1 MPLALVALA
10 VTAFAIGTTEFA
22 AMGLLPQVANDL
34 DVSIPQAGWL
44 ISAYA
49 LGVVIGAPLLTALAA
64 GRPRKAVLVALAGF
78 FAAGNLLC
86 ALAPDFWTLAA
97 ARLVTGL
104 PHGAFFG
111 AGAVAAAELV
121 APDRRAR
128 AVAVMFSGLT
138 LANVVGVPAATLLG
152 QHLGWRATMLV
163 VVAIGAAG
171 ALAIARLV
179 PALPSPAQSGLRH
192 ELGAFRSGQ
201 LWLALA
207 TVVFGCG
214 GFFACYSYITPLL
227 TEVSGFAT
235 GSVTLVL
242 ALFGVGM
249 TIGNLLGGYAADR
262 ALRPTVCVAFLLLA
276 AVLALFA
283 VTARA
288 QWSAAATVVLV
299 GLFGFAIV
307 PAVQTLVMREA
318 RGAPTLA
325 SATVQGAFNLAN
337 AQGAYFGGLALDAG
351 LGWTSPPL
359 VGSGLAAS
367 GAVIAV
373 AAWAAARRG
382 TRASAAPST
391 VAGTGAGAGP
401 ALVPDPGR
409 PDRRGDR
416 DPPLSPRR
424 ARQTGSA
431 AGPGAATGRR
441 PR

>member
-22 AMGLLPQVANDL
+22 AMGLLPQVADSL
-34 DVSIPQAGWL
+34 HVSVPQAGWL

-49 LGVVIGAPLLTALAA
+49 LGVVVGAPLLTALAA
-64 GRPRKAVLVALAGF
+64 GRPRKAVLVALAAL
-78 FAAGNLLC
+78 FATGNLLC
-86 ALAPDFWTLAA
+86 AVAPDFWTLAA
-97 ARLVTGL
+97 ARLITGL

-138 LANVVGVPAATLLG
+138 VANIVGVPAATLLG

-163 VVAIGAAG
+163 VVVVAAG
-171 ALAIARLV
+171 GTLAIARLV
-179 PALPSPAQSGLRH
+179 PALPSAEQAGLRH
-192 ELGAFRSGQ
+192 ELRAFRSGQ

-214 GFFACYSYITPLL
+214 GMFAYYSYIAPLL

-242 ALFGVGM
+242 ALFGAGM
-249 TIGNLLGGYAADR
+249 TIGNVLGGFAADR
-262 ALRPTVCVAFLLLA
+262 ALRPTVCAAFVLLA
-276 AVLALFA
+276 AALALFA
-283 VTARA
+283 VTAHAR
-288 QWSAAATVVLV
+288 WSAALTVVLI

-307 PAVQTLVMREA
+307 PAVQTLVMQKA
-318 RGAPTLA
+318 RSAPTLA

-351 LGWTSPPL
+351 FGWTSPTL

-367 GAVIAV
+367 GALIA
-373 AAWAAARRG
+373 ALAWAADRR
-382 TRASAAPST
+382 RPAPVAVEPAAAEPTAT
-391 VAGTGAGAGP
+391 VEAAA
-401 ALVPDPGR
+401 ALVTA
-409 PDRRGDR
+409 
-416 DPPLSPRR
+416 SMH
-424 ARQTGSA
+424 
-431 AGPGAATGRR
+431 
-441 PR
+441 

>member
-1 MPLALVALA
+1 MPIALVALA

-22 AMGLLPQVANDL
+22 AMGLLPQVAESL
-34 DVSIPQAGWL
+34 HVSIPQAGWL

-64 GRPRKAVLVALAGF
+64 GRPRKAVLVALAAL
-78 FAAGNLLC
+78 FATGNLLC

-121 APDRRAR
+121 APNRRAR

-138 LANVVGVPAATLLG
+138 VANIVGVPAATLLG

-163 VVAIGAAG
+163 VVLIAAAG
-171 ALAIARLV
+171 TLAIARLV
-179 PALPSPAQSGLRH
+179 PALPSPRQSGLRH
-192 ELGAFRSGQ
+192 ELRAFRERQ

-214 GFFACYSYITPLL
+214 GFFACYSYIAPLL
-227 TEVSGFAT
+227 TDVSGYSA

-249 TIGNLLGGYAADR
+249 TIGNVVGGFAADR
-262 ALRPTVCVAFLLLA
+262 ALRPTVCAAFVLLSA
-276 AVLALFA
+276 TLALFA
-283 VTARA
+283 VTAQAR
-288 QWSAAATVVLV
+288 WSAAVTVVLV

-307 PAVQTLVMREA
+307 PAVQTLVLRKA
-318 RGAPTLA
+318 RSAPTLA

-351 LGWTSPPL
+351 LGWTSPTL
-359 VGSGLAAS
+359 VGAGLAAS
-367 GAVIAV
+367 GAVVAV
-373 AAWAAARRG
+373 LAWAA
-382 TRASAAPST
+382 
-391 VAGTGAGAGP
+391 
-401 ALVPDPGR
+401 
-409 PDRRGDR
+409 DRRR
-416 DPPLSPRR
+416 PAPVPQEPA
-424 ARQTGSA
+424 ARVTA
-431 AGPGAATGRR
+431 MV
-441 PR
+441 

>member
-22 AMGLLPQVANDL
+22 AMGLLPQVADSL
-34 DVSIPQAGWL
+34 HVSIPQAGWL

-49 LGVVIGAPLLTALAA
+49 VGVVIGAPLLTAAAA
-64 GRPRKAVLVALAGF
+64 GRPRKAVLVALAGL
-78 FAAGNLLC
+78 FATGNLLC
-86 ALAPDFWTLAA
+86 ALAPDFWSLAA

-121 APDRRAR
+121 APHRRAR

-138 LANVVGVPAATLLG
+138 VANIIGVPAATLLG

-171 ALAIARLV
+171 TLAIARLV
-179 PALPSPAQSGLRH
+179 PELPSPAQAGLRH
-192 ELGAFRSGQ
+192 ELSAFRSGQ
-201 LWLALA
+201 LWLALG

-214 GFFACYSYITPLL
+214 GFFACYSYIAPLL
-227 TEVSGFAT
+227 TEVSGYAT

-249 TIGNLLGGYAADR
+249 TIGNVVGGYAADR
-262 ALRPTVCVAFLLLA
+262 ALRPTVCAAFLLLA
-276 AVLALFA
+276 ATLALFS

-288 QWSAAATVVLV
+288 EWSAAVTVVLV
-299 GLFGFAIV
+299 GMFGFAIV
-307 PAVQTLVMREA
+307 PAVQSLVLQKA
-318 RGAPTLA
+318 RQAPTLA

-351 LGWTSPPL
+351 LGWTSPTL

-367 GAVIAV
+367 GAAIALV
-373 AAWAAARRG
+373 AWAADRR
-382 TRASAAPST
+382 RPDP
-391 VAGTGAGAGP
+391 AGP
-401 ALVPDPGR
+401 TAVVVPAVDAPAADGVAEGGVAADGGAVDGVH
-409 PDRRGDR
+409 PEAVVRG
-416 DPPLSPRR
+416 
-424 ARQTGSA
+424 
-431 AGPGAATGRR
+431 
-441 PR
+441 

>member
-22 AMGLLPQVANDL
+22 AMGLLPQVAGDL

-179 PALPSPAQSGLRH
+179 PVLPSPAQSGLPH

-283 VTARA
+283 VSART

-351 LGWTSPPL
+351 LGWTSPSL

-382 TRASAAPST
+382 SRAAGVPST
-391 VAGTGAGAGP
+391 VAGPIPVPVPAPAPDDRIGAG
-401 ALVPDPGR
+401 
-409 PDRRGDR
+409 
-416 DPPLSPRR
+416 
-424 ARQTGSA
+424 TA
-431 AGPGAATGRR
+431 APH
-441 PR
+441 

>member
-22 AMGLLPQVANDL
+22 AMGLLPQVADSL
-34 DVSIPQAGWL
+34 HVSIPQAGWL

-49 LGVVIGAPLLTALAA
+49 VGVVIGAPLLTALAA
-64 GRPRKAVLVALAGF
+64 GRPRKAVLVALAGV
-78 FAAGNLLC
+78 FATGNLLC

-121 APDRRAR
+121 APDKKAR

-138 LANVVGVPAATLLG
+138 VANIVGVPAATLLG

-163 VVAIGAAG
+163 VVLIAAAG
-171 ALAIARLV
+171 TLAIARLV
-179 PALPSPAQSGLRH
+179 PHLPSPAQSGLRH
-192 ELGAFRSGQ
+192 ELRAFRSGQ

-227 TEVSGFAT
+227 TEVSGYAT

-249 TIGNLLGGYAADR
+249 TIGNVLGGFAADR
-262 ALRPTVCVAFLLLA
+262 ALRPTVCAAFLLLA
-276 AVLALFA
+276 AALGLFA
-283 VTARA
+283 VTAHA
-288 QWSAAATVVLV
+288 EWSAAVTVVLI

-307 PAVQTLVMREA
+307 PAVQTLVMQKA
-318 RGAPTLA
+318 RSAPTLA

-351 LGWTSPPL
+351 LGWTSPTL
-359 VGSGLAAS
+359 VGAGLAAS
-367 GAVIAV
+367 GAVV
-373 AAWAAARRG
+373 ALLAWAADRRRSADG
-382 TRASAAPST
+382 PPAAP
-391 VAGTGAGAGP
+391 VPAGE
-401 ALVPDPGR
+401 
-409 PDRRGDR
+409 
-416 DPPLSPRR
+416 
-424 ARQTGSA
+424 AREA
-431 AGPGAATGRR
+431 AAVWGTP
-441 PR
+441 

>member
-49 LGVVIGAPLLTALAA
+49 LGVMIGAPLLTALAA

-299 GLFGFAIV
+299 GMFGFAIV

-382 TRASAAPST
+382 TRAAGVPNAVASA
-391 VAGTGAGAGP
+391 VAGAGP
-401 ALVPDPGR
+401 APVPGPAPA
-409 PDRRGDR
+409 PDDR
-416 DPPLSPRR
+416 IGAGTATPR
-424 ARQTGSA
+424 
-431 AGPGAATGRR
+431 
-441 PR
+441 

>member
-22 AMGLLPQVANDL
+22 AMGLLPQVADSL
-34 DVSIPQAGWL
+34 HVSIPQAGWL

-49 LGVVIGAPLLTALAA
+49 VGVVIGAPLLTAAAA
-64 GRPRKAVLVALAGF
+64 GRPRKAVLVALAGL
-78 FAAGNLLC
+78 FATGNLLC
-86 ALAPDFWTLAA
+86 ALAPDFWSLAA

-121 APDRRAR
+121 APHRRAR

-138 LANVVGVPAATLLG
+138 VANIIGVPAATLLG

-171 ALAIARLV
+171 TLAIARLV
-179 PALPSPAQSGLRH
+179 PELPSPAQAGLRH
-192 ELGAFRSGQ
+192 ELSAFRSGQ
-201 LWLALA
+201 LWLALG

-214 GFFACYSYITPLL
+214 GFFACYSYIAPLL
-227 TEVSGFAT
+227 TEVSGYAT

-249 TIGNLLGGYAADR
+249 TIGNVVGGYAADR
-262 ALRPTVCVAFLLLA
+262 ALRPTVCAAFLLLA
-276 AVLALFA
+276 ATLALFS

-288 QWSAAATVVLV
+288 EWSAAVTVVLV
-299 GLFGFAIV
+299 GMFGFAIV
-307 PAVQTLVMREA
+307 PAVQSLVLQKA
-318 RGAPTLA
+318 RQAPTLA

-351 LGWTSPPL
+351 LGWTSPTL

-367 GAVIAV
+367 GAAIALV
-373 AAWAAARRG
+373 AWAADRR
-382 TRASAAPST
+382 RPDP
-391 VAGTGAGAGP
+391 AGP
-401 ALVPDPGR
+401 TAVVVPAVDAPAADGVAEGGVAEDGGAVDGVH
-409 PDRRGDR
+409 PEAVVRG
-416 DPPLSPRR
+416 
-424 ARQTGSA
+424 
-431 AGPGAATGRR
+431 
-441 PR
+441 

>member
-22 AMGLLPQVANDL
+22 AMGLLPQVAENL
-34 DVSIPQAGWL
+34 QVTIPRAGWL

-49 LGVVIGAPLLTALAA
+49 IGVVIGAPLLTALAA
-64 GRPRKAVLVALAGF
+64 GRPRKAVLVALAGL

-86 ALAPDFWTLAA
+86 AVAPDFWSLAA
-97 ARLVTGL
+97 ARVITGL

-121 APDRRAR
+121 APHRRAR

-138 LANVVGVPAATLLG
+138 VANIIGVPAATLLG
-152 QHLGWRATMLV
+152 QHLGWRATILV
-163 VVAIGAAG
+163 VVAIGLLG
-171 ALAIARLV
+171 TVAIARLV
-179 PALPSPAQSGLRH
+179 PELPSPAQSGLRH
-192 ELGAFRSGQ
+192 ELSAFRSGQ

-227 TEVSGFAT
+227 TEVSGYAT

-249 TIGNLLGGYAADR
+249 TIGNVLGGLAADR
-262 ALRPTVCVAFLLLA
+262 ALRPTVCAAFLLLA
-276 AVLALFA
+276 ATLALFT
-283 VTARA
+283 VTART
-288 QWSAAATVVLV
+288 QWSAAVTVVLV

-307 PAVQTLVMREA
+307 PAVQTLVLQKA
-318 RGAPTLA
+318 RNAPTLA

-351 LGWTSPPL
+351 LGWTSPTL
-359 VGSGLAAS
+359 VGSGLATS

-373 AAWAAARRG
+373 IAWAADRRRPGPVTLGSVPAPAAGRDGPARPVE
-382 TRASAAPST
+382 AAP
-391 VAGTGAGAGP
+391 A
-401 ALVPDPGR
+401 
-409 PDRRGDR
+409 
-416 DPPLSPRR
+416 
-424 ARQTGSA
+424 
-431 AGPGAATGRR
+431 PGAEARAHG
-441 PR
+441 